1 MAVSDLFLV
10 EVLPD
15 VFVPERHHMTLGSKV
30 GDGDSKS
37 SGHEVGHEENDQV
50 VEAEVEGA
58 QIIVVNDG
66 GNVDQGQQEV
76 EPD

>member
-1 MAVSDLFLV
+1 MAVTDRLLV

-30 GDGDSKS
+30 GDGDSNS

-50 VEAEVEGA
+50 VEAEVEGGL
-58 QIIVVNDG
+58 IIIENDG